1 MSKISLKHSG
11 GNVVSL
17 NSPTN
22 APGSPDVA
30 FKLPN
35 ADGSAGQF
43 MKTDGSG
50 NLSFDTVTVPSTIIR
65 QHKILSKTTKSSTTS
80 TSLGIIP
87 DFSITITPTASDSI
101 MIVEANMYFSI
112 ENHVITTRIY
122 NGTSMLIQPAQ
133 YDSNDDGSSSY
144 YVANADRMVQQHVT
158 AFETSGNTNAR
169 TYNVYW
175 RVSSGTAW
183 INRYRASDSYNGVS
197 VLRVTEVAP

>member
-17 NSPTN
+17 NSPTS
-22 APGSPDVA
+22 APTSADVA

-50 NLSFDTVTVPSTIIR
+50 NLSFDTVSSIIR
-65 QHKILSKTTKSSTTS
+65 QHKILSKTTKSSTAS
-80 TSLGIIP
+80 TSISIIP

-101 MIVEANMYFSI
+101 MVVEANMFFSI
-112 ENHVITTRIY
+112 QTHVILTRIY
-122 NGTSMLIQPAQ
+122 NGTNILIQPAT
-133 YDSNDDGSSSY
+133 YNTHDDGNSGY
-144 YVANADRMVQQHVT
+144 YGSGDRMAQQHVT
-158 AFETSGNTNAR
+158 SFETAGNTNAR
-169 TYNVYW
+169 TYNVGW
-175 RVSSGTAW
+175 RVSSGTAY
-183 INRYRASDSYNGVS
+183 INRYYGSDSYNSVS

>member
-17 NSPTN
+17 NSPTS
-22 APGSPDVA
+22 APTSADVA

-50 NLSFDTVTVPSTIIR
+50 NLSFDTVSSIIR
-65 QHKILSKTTKSSTTS
+65 QHKILSKTTKSSTAS
-80 TSLGIIP
+80 TSISIIP

-101 MIVEANMYFSI
+101 MIVEANMMYSI
-112 ENHVITTRIY
+112 ANHVITTRIL
-122 NGTSMLIQPAQ
+122 NDTTSTSILIQPATF
-133 YDSNDDGSSSY
+133 DSNDDGNSSLYGS
-144 YVANADRMVQQHVT
+144 NDRMNHQHIT
-158 AFETSGNTNAR
+158 AFETAGNTNAR
-169 TYNVYW
+169 TYNVGW
-175 RVSSGTAW
+175 RVSSGTAY
-183 INRYRASDSYNGVS
+183 INRYYGSDSYNSVS